1 MLKTQHKGRNLD
13 KKAVSKIIKTY
24 IEFNEKLYSKVQLI
38 DIGKNLKDNQI
49 PILKR
54 EKVMTEELLS
64 SLYLDL
70 KDMSVRRISAFRK
83 NYMESLVS

>member
-1 MLKTQHKGRNLD
+1 M
-13 KKAVSKIIKTY
+13 SKIIKTY

-70 KDMSVRRISAFRK
+70 KRC
-83 NYMESLVS
+83 NQ